1 MQGSTNLKDL
11 TSRAPIQHYARAA
24 FMEDTYLVE
33 IRLASTK
40 WRIREII
47 SGIAGTFH
55 LEPFMERHPHITLF
69 GPLVLNPGITS
80 DNLLETIGS
89 VARGF
94 GPLPFMINGWEM
106 RRGMHGS
113 VIAFPVTPSEPLK
126 DLTRSLAGSLVPITG
141 SLNAWDSRP
150 DAKWFHITVVNR
162 LNPEQAASCFS
173 RLTCPGTGNP
183 SPGPGTAGFAAHLF
197 ARIRKFLHGDV
208 SARFPPQI
216 LDGTGLR
223 ITVLHNE
230 EILAEYDLLGKEWIY
245 GDHSHD
251 SSSWQETLR
260 RYRRAAGF
268 EREAPRPPDPGDIFL
283 IADMHLG
290 HANIIRYCSR
300 PFVFGDC
307 PEMDRVLVRNWNY
320 VVGESAPVYHLGDLQ
335 YGKGAPPV
343 HEYLEQL
350 GGRATFITGNHDL
363 PAHGWVKSADIR
375 HNGFHFFLVHDP
387 AETPPDFDG
396 WVIHGHHHN
405 NELKDFPFMDF
416 ANRHINVSAEVIGYV
431 PIGLLELESRMREHT
446 DGKTRGP
453 VLLRYPYT
461 PPGERSAPPR
471 LQ

>member
-1 MQGSTNLKDL
+1 
-11 TSRAPIQHYARAA
+11 
-24 FMEDTYLVE
+24 MEDTYLVE

-126 DLTRSLAGSLVPITG
+126 DLTRTLAGSLVPITG

-173 RLTCPGTGNP
+173 RLTGPGTGNP
-183 SPGPGTAGFAAHLF
+183 SPGPCTAGFATQLF
-197 ARIRKFLHGDV
+197 ARIRTFLRGDV
-208 SARFPPQI
+208 SAQFPPQI

-260 RYRRAAGF
+260 QYRRTAGF
-268 EREAPRPPDPGDIFL
+268 ELEAPRSPDPDDIFL
-283 IADMHLG
+283 IADMC
-290 HANIIRYCSR
+290 ISVMPIS
-300 PFVFGDC
+300 
-307 PEMDRVLVRNWNY
+307 
-320 VVGESAPVYHLGDLQ
+320 SATV
-335 YGKGAPPV
+335 
-343 HEYLEQL
+343 
-350 GGRATFITGNHDL
+350 
-363 PAHGWVKSADIR
+363 PA
-375 HNGFHFFLVHDP
+375 
-387 AETPPDFDG
+387 
-396 WVIHGHHHN
+396 
-405 NELKDFPFMDF
+405 
-416 ANRHINVSAEVIGYV
+416 
-431 PIGLLELESRMREHT
+431 
-446 DGKTRGP
+446 
-453 VLLRYPYT
+453 
-461 PPGERSAPPR
+461 R
-471 LQ
+471 LSSGTVQKWT